1 MENMNENISVVE
13 ARKLIEIVTTLAKGL
28 AFKKYEF
35 HQIASVCN
43 KCIDR
48 LELEQTDYQS
58 KV

>member
-48 LELEQTDYQS
+48 LELEQTEF
-58 KV
+58 